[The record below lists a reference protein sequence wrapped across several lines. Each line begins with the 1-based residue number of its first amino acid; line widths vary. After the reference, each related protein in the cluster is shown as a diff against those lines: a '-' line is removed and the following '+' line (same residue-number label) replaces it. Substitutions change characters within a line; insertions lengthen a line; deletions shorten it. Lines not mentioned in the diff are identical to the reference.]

1 MAAACQEHGALGADV
16 TETVVNGPIHY
27 ASIREHWDWV
37 RVGIEEI
44 LAEQPQLTFRPE
56 DVYAMCLKNDAH
68 LWVAPQG
75 FVISTTE
82 VDEFTGNQTFLIWLA
97 WAKERGQNC
106 ATQYIGFFE
115 KVARES
121 GYKQIETRTPVSKL
135 ESYFLA
141 EGWTKHSV
149 IYTREL

>member
-82 VDEFTGNQTFLIWLA
+82 VDEFTGNQTF
-97 WAKERGQNC
+97 
-106 ATQYIGFFE
+106 
-115 KVARES
+115 
-121 GYKQIETRTPVSKL
+121 
-135 ESYFLA
+135 
-141 EGWTKHSV
+141 
-149 IYTREL
+149 